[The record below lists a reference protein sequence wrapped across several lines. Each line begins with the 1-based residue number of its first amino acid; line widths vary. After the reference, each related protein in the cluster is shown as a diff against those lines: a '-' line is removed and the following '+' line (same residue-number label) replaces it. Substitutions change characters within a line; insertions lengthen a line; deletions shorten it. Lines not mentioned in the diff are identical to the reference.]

1 MTSTVPLS
9 PGEARQAPSG
19 RPPAE
24 RGRGAL
30 ERVYSDDHL
39 ARLASRGNADAFAA
53 LYERHHHA
61 LSRYCRAILHDEEDA
76 QDALQSAMMRAY
88 AALQSRQRDLKVRPW
103 LFRIVHNEAI
113 SILRRRPQTAE
124 LTLVLEPAGATL
136 EQTVA
141 EREGLATLL
150 DDLEALPERQRA
162 ALVMRELNGLS
173 ISEIAAALSA
183 SRGAAKQMLYEAR
196 CALHEFA
203 EGREMDCAHVRR
215 SISDGDGRALRA
227 RRMRAHMRECAGCRQ
242 FASDIDARTAKL
254 QALIPPLPAAWAT
267 AALVKSLAHG
277 TAHAGGAGAG
287 AGAGAVGGG
296 GAVASHLTSSLALKA
311 IAGSAVI
318 GIAAAGTA
326 DLVKS
331 PSTTRRPP
339 AHVSATRKGQ
349 PGSGGRFRPLV
360 AAGARPSQASTTTVV
375 GHAGAAQ
382 NQAAKTRSKA
392 NRGERVGA
400 EARGHERANGGAAHV
415 RGGASAKGK
424 SYGRTSTPAG
434 GHEHAART
442 KPPRRSKS
450 DSAGQ
455 SRGRRSSGTSA
466 ERGSQGATTGSRGE
480 SPAIATRPSRRESP
494 EQLPTEPTPVVP

>member
-1 MTSTVPLS
+1 
-9 PGEARQAPSG
+9 
-19 RPPAE
+19 
-24 RGRGAL
+24 
-30 ERVYSDDHL
+30 
-39 ARLASRGNADAFAA
+39 
-53 LYERHHHA
+53 
-61 LSRYCRAILHDEEDA
+61 
-76 QDALQSAMMRAY
+76 
-88 AALQSRQRDLKVRPW
+88 
-103 LFRIVHNEAI
+103 
-113 SILRRRPQTAE
+113 
-124 LTLVLEPAGATL
+124 LVLEPAGATL

-141 EREGLATLL
+141 ERAGLATLL

-400 EARGHERANGGAAHV
+400 EARGRANGGAAHV